1 MFFWDAV
8 WTRGSGLTSLSLELA
23 PFLKREDKS
32 SDHQSVR
39 LEGVR
44 GPHLRL
50 PAAPAT
56 SCPGVPCAGHFPL
69 WLGRQPQ
76 NLNRGEDRRRRMDR
90 FWTTP
95 GQFSLLAAL
104 VPRLVKAQPLAQRKP
119 WLVGLGAALAFLFLI
134 FVLTLVYAIWCSE
147 PWDSSTMG
155 SSTSFV
161 FTRGL
166 CPKLPEP
173 RRPFLYH
180 GNNKG
185 GCRTQRFCE
194 HCKKPGTLSVLI
206 NLGYLGP
213 SCLHSNKEKE
223 EETVRKEEKDG
234 EGDWGL
240 ELEERGASEP

>member
-1 MFFWDAV
+1 MLANHIWCSKERAEDEEESAFRMDPYLNEEV
-8 WTRGSGLTSLSLELA
+8 DLSKEDKKGKKEKEKKAEKEGERNLGLELEEKEERRDQEKVKNTA
-23 PFLKREDKS
+23 M
-32 SDHQSVR
+32 
-39 LEGVR
+39 

-147 PWDSSTMG
+147 PWD
-155 SSTSFV
+155 
-161 FTRGL
+161 
-166 CPKLPEP
+166 
-173 RRPFLYH
+173 
-180 GNNKG
+180 
-185 GCRTQRFCE
+185 
-194 HCKKPGTLSVLI
+194 
-206 NLGYLGP
+206 
-213 SCLHSNKEKE
+213 
-223 EETVRKEEKDG
+223 
-234 EGDWGL
+234 
-240 ELEERGASEP
+240 